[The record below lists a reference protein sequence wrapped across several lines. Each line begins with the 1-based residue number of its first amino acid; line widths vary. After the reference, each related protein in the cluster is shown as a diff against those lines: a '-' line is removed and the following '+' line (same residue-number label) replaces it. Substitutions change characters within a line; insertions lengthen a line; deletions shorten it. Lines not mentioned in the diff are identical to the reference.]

1 MIDLIYSLS
10 LLVNHSVTLL
20 YLEDNNTI
28 THREFSPNDVLYLVS
43 ESVYTDT
50 MYILLEDGT
59 RVNLESG
66 AKVKTELQ
74 FDLPLE
80 SVIPM
85 SSLNRYLNLMSLCD
99 PAMQLIQIR
108 KEG

>member
-1 MIDLIYSLS
+1 MIYSLS

-20 YLEDNNTI
+20 YLEDNN
-28 THREFSPNDVLYLVS
+28 
-43 ESVYTDT
+43 TDT